1 MIPIQITSSSGGNN
15 KLYTLEHLCAEMRLG
30 RVKRVV
36 VMTGA
41 GISTASGIPDFRSD
55 KTGLYSN
62 LAAYN
67 LDYPEAIFE
76 KTYLRRNP
84 KPFYQLAREIMPDI
98 SKYKPNKIHY
108 FLRLLQEKNVLH
120 RLYTQNID
128 GLEFLAGIRADKL
141 VEAHGSFRSAVCLS
155 CGTKY
160 SGLYL
165 KVLLTNVF

>member
-1 MIPIQITSSSGGNN
+1 MSRKYTVENLAADMRSG
-15 KLYTLEHLCAEMRLG
+15 RI
-30 RVKRVV
+30 KRVV

-67 LDYPEAIFE
+67 LEYPEAIFE

-84 KPFYQLAREIMPDI
+84 KPFYQLARDIMPDI
-98 SKYKPNKIHY
+98 ARYKPNRIHY
-108 FLRLLQEKNVLH
+108 FLRLLQEKNLLH

-128 GLEFLAGIRADKL
+128 GLEFLAGIRAEKL
-141 VEAHGSFRSAVCLS
+141 VEAHGSFRSASCLT
-155 CGTKY
+155 CGSKY
-160 SGLYL
+160 SGLFL
-165 KVLLTNVF
+165 KVPKLEYLLEFSLRVI